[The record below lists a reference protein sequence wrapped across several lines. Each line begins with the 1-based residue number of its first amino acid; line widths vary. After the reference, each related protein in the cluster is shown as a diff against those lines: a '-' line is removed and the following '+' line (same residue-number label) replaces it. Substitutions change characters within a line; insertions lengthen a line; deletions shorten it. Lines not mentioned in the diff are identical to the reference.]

1 MLRRSA
7 IIASFLLFAGVTNG
21 MAEDSPSASSQ
32 EQAPGW
38 TEFQSPERGF
48 AISFPGAPKTSS
60 VSVAGQNPLVQY
72 DYTVGVGENTV
83 YQVVAFEYP
92 TGKAPNPPQP
102 EYFVKLVTA
111 YAKGSDAR
119 LRKKGAATIAG
130 KEGYEA
136 IADDNKG
143 KLVHLVDVV
152 PGGNDRIYMLVT
164 AGPKGHVA
172 SDDAQHFR
180 DSFKLVGD
188 QPATAT
194 APDSTGT
201 TSTTP

>member
-1 MLRRSA
+1 MLRRGA
-7 IIASFLLFAGVTNG
+7 ILASFLLITGVTNG
-21 MAEDSPSASSQ
+21 LAEDTPPATSP

-48 AISFPGAPKTSS
+48 AVSFPGTPKASS
-60 VSVAGQNPLVQY
+60 VSVAGQNPLIQY
-72 DYTVGVGENTV
+72 DYTVGVGDNIV

-92 TGKAPNPPQP
+92 AGKAPNPPAP
-102 EYFVKLVTA
+102 EYYVKLVTA

-119 LRKKGAATIAG
+119 LRKKGTAEIAG

-143 KLVHLVDVV
+143 KLVHLIDVV

-172 SDDAQHFR
+172 SDEAQRFR
-180 DSFKLVGD
+180 DSFRLVGVE
-188 QPATAT
+188 PATAT
-194 APDSTGT
+194 TPESTGT
-201 TSTTP
+201 NP

>member
-1 MLRRSA
+1 MLRRGA
-7 IIASFLLFAGVTNG
+7 ILATFLLLAGVTNG
-21 MAEDSPSASSQ
+21 FAEDAPPASQ

-48 AISFPGAPKTSS
+48 AVSFPGTPKTSS
-60 VSVAGQNPLVQY
+60 VAVAGQNPLVQY
-72 DYTVGVGENTV
+72 DYTVGIGDNTV

-92 TGKAPNPPQP
+92 VGKAPNPPAP
-102 EYFVKLVTA
+102 EYYVKLVTA

-119 LRKKGAATIAG
+119 LRKKGTAEVAG

-143 KLVHLVDVV
+143 KLVHLIEIV

-172 SDDAQHFR
+172 SDEAQRFR
-180 DSFKLVGD
+180 DSFKLLGE

-194 APDSTGT
+194 TPESTGT
-201 TSTTP
+201 TP

>member
-1 MLRRSA
+1 MLRRGA
-7 IIASFLLFAGVTNG
+7 ILASFLLIAGVTDG
-21 MAEDSPSASSQ
+21 LAEETPP
-32 EQAPGW
+32 APGW

-48 AISFPGAPKTSS
+48 AVSFPGTPKTSS

-72 DYTVGVGENTV
+72 DYTVGVGDNIV

-92 TGKAPNPPQP
+92 AGKAPNPPAP
-102 EYFVKLVTA
+102 EYYVKLVTA

-119 LRKKGAATIAG
+119 LRKKGTAEIAG

-136 IADDNKG
+136 IADDSKG
-143 KLVHLVDVV
+143 KLVHLIDVV

-172 SDDAQHFR
+172 SDDAQRFR
-180 DSFKLVGD
+180 DSFRLVGQ

-194 APDSTGT
+194 TPESTGT
-201 TSTTP
+201 NP

>member
-1 MLRRSA
+1 MLRRGA
-7 IIASFLLFAGVTNG
+7 IIASFLLAGITSG
-21 MAEDSPSASSQ
+21 LAEDTPPASSQ

-48 AISFPGAPKTSS
+48 AVSFPGTPKTSN

-72 DYTVGVGENTV
+72 DYTVGVGDNIV

-92 TGKAPNPPQP
+92 AGKAPNPPAP
-102 EYFVKLVTA
+102 EYYVKLVTA

-119 LRKKGAATIAG
+119 LRKKGTAEIAG

-143 KLVHLVDVV
+143 KLVHLIEIV

-172 SDDAQHFR
+172 GDDAQRFR
-180 DSFKLVGD
+180 DSFRLVGE

-194 APDSTGT
+194 TPESTGT
-201 TSTTP
+201 TP

>member
-1 MLRRSA
+1 MLRRGA
-7 IIASFLLFAGVTNG
+7 ILASFLLIVGVTNG
-21 MAEDSPSASSQ
+21 LAEDTPPASSQ

-48 AISFPGAPKTSS
+48 AVSFPGTPKASS
-60 VSVAGQNPLVQY
+60 VSVAGQNPLIQY
-72 DYTVGVGENTV
+72 DYTVGIGDKIV

-92 TGKAPNPPQP
+92 AGKAPNPPAP
-102 EYFVKLVTA
+102 EYYVKLVTA

-119 LRKKGAATIAG
+119 LRKKGTAEIAG

-143 KLVHLVDVV
+143 KLVHLIDVV

-172 SDDAQHFR
+172 SDDAQRFR
-180 DSFKLVGD
+180 DSFRLVGVE
-188 QPATAT
+188 PATAT
-194 APDSTGT
+194 TPESTGT
-201 TSTTP
+201 NP